1 MNNQRLAQYQLWRL
15 LSYMYLV
22 HQLTGQKW
30 YQFKKFT
37 LTTTTTHLSFVISLP
52 KNIFLIIAFLPQLY
66 IQLHL
71 FNILE
76 QNQQKKVILSAA
88 TKSKPSF
95 LKMTIYDG
103 EERRPVKNWF
113 TTHCNFQDFK
123 DIPVPPE
130 PQLLGDCSMKKHNKN
145 RRHYFWSSPHS

>member
-1 MNNQRLAQYQLWRL
+1 
-15 LSYMYLV
+15 MYLV

-37 LTTTTTHLSFVISLP
+37 LTTTTTHLSFVIPLP

-76 QNQQKKVILSAA
+76 QNQQKKVILSAT
-88 TKSKPSF
+88 TKSKPGF

-103 EERRPVKNWF
+103 EECRPVKN
-113 TTHCNFQDFK
+113 
-123 DIPVPPE
+123 
-130 PQLLGDCSMKKHNKN
+130 
-145 RRHYFWSSPHS
+145 